1 MPLNIKNAEV
11 EALINEVV
19 GLTGESKT
27 EAVRK
32 ALLERKAKL
41 SLEGAESKK
50 ERLRQFLNA
59 TWSQMPDHLLG
70 KGVSQEEQDE
80 LLGYGSKGV

>member
-11 EALINEVV
+11 EALVNEVV
-19 GLTGESKT
+19 SLTGESKT

-41 SLEGAESKK
+41 DLESAAPRK
-50 ERLRQFLNA
+50 ERLRQFLKQ
-59 TWSQMPDHLLG
+59 TWSEMPEHLLG
-70 KGVSQEEQDE
+70 KGVSQEAQDE

>member
-11 EALINEVV
+11 EALVNEVV
-19 GLTGESKT
+19 SLTGESKT

-41 SLEGAESKK
+41 DLENAEPRK
-50 ERLRQFLNA
+50 ERLRQFLEE

-70 KGVSQEEQDE
+70 KSVSQEEQDE

>member
-41 SLEGAESKK
+41 SLESAGPKE
-50 ERLRQFLNA
+50 ERLMRFLEQ
-59 TWSQMPDHLLG
+59 TWAQLPEHLLG

-80 LLGYGSKGV
+80 LLGYV